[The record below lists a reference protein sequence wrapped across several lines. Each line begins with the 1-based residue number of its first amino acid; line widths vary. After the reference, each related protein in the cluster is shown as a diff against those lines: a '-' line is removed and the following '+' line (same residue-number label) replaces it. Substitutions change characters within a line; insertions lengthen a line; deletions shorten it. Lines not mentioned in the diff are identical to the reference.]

1 MNWISIA
8 ALLIAAVIHFLP
20 LAGITGATSLE
31 KLYGLPVQNTNLL
44 IILQHRALLFGLL
57 GALFVIAMFKHDLRI
72 IAMLLGLV
80 STLGFILLAQQQGD
94 YNGQI
99 MRVVKADV
107 VVMIALLAGLAN
119 ETWISRQI
127 Q

>member
-20 LAGITGATSLE
+20 LAGITGATALE

-57 GALFVIAMFKHDLRI
+57 GALFVIAMFKNDMRI

-94 YNGQI
+94 YNAQI
-99 MRVVKADV
+99 LRVVKADV
-107 VVMIALLAGLAN
+107 VVVIALLAGLAN
-119 ETWISRQI
+119 ETWISRQM